1 MPAPNVDSA
10 VISIKLHE
18 EPPYKVGN
26 EKLFFEVIK
35 QSFSQ
40 RRKQLINPVSAYFK
54 ISKAE
59 LSEGMEQAGLKPTT
73 RAEELSMDDFVSL
86 YRIIEKLKG

>member
-10 VISIKLHE
+10 VISIKLYE
-18 EPPYKVGN
+18 EPPYKVDD

-40 RRKQLINPVSAYFK
+40 RRKQLINPVSAEFRIPKTELAEMLISCGIKATARPEELKMEDFAALSDK
-54 ISKAE
+54 IS
-59 LSEGMEQAGLKPTT
+59 
-73 RAEELSMDDFVSL
+73 
-86 YRIIEKLKG
+86 EK